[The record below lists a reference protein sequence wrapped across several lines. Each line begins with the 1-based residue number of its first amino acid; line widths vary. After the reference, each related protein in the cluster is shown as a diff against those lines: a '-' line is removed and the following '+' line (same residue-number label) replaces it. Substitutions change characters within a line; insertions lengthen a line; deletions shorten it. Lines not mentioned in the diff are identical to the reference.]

1 MPDIVYILTHPAM
14 DGLIKIGRTH
24 DLTERM
30 QNLYN
35 SSVPAPFI
43 CHYAARV
50 SDAKAVEDDLH
61 GIFGDRR
68 INPRREFFTADPHR
82 VALALHRHSGF
93 LQEVVIDIEE
103 QDPQEDIEASNRSE
117 EVMERQRNFDFGMV
131 GIAEGSVL
139 TFVRR
144 DEITCCVVQLKP
156 PRVRLEP
163 DGEPLSI
170 SAAAKKVLGVQYG
183 VNGTQYWM
191 YQGETIWERRQRLG

>member
-50 SDAKAVEDDLH
+50 SDAKAVEDDL
-61 GIFGDRR
+61 
-68 INPRREFFTADPHR
+68 
-82 VALALHRHSGF
+82 LALHRHSGF